1 MSSRI
6 LVTGSS
12 GLVGQALCAA
22 LEKQG
27 DRLTRIKRGTGPGT
41 WDPDNRRVD
50 VKALEDHDAVVHL
63 AGENIAAGRW
73 TARQKARIRD
83 SRVHGT
89 QLLAGALA
97 NLRHKPR
104 TLVCASAIGFYGCRG
119 DETLDE
125 TSGPGSNFLAEVCQ
139 QWEEA
144 AEPARQVG
152 IRVVHLR
159 LGMVLSPKGGA
170 LAKML
175 PPFKLGGGG
184 IIGDGKQYWSWVTL
198 DDVVGAV
205 QFALGHTALQGP
217 VNVVSPQP
225 ATCHSFTK
233 TLGKVLRR
241 PTIFPMPAFAA
252 RLAFGQMA
260 DELLLCSAKV
270 EPVALRQAGY
280 SFQHPDLEA
289 ALRHLLG

>member
-1 MSSRI
+1 MPQRI

-22 LEKQG
+22 LEQQG
-27 DRLTRIKRGTGPGT
+27 HRLTRLRRGQGAGT
-41 WDPDNRRVD
+41 WDPSANRIDARS
-50 VKALEDHDAVVHL
+50 LEDHDAAVHL

-73 TARQKARIRD
+73 TAAQKARIRD

-97 NLRHKPR
+97 NLAHKPR
-104 TLVCASAIGFYGCRG
+104 VLVCASAIGFYGCRG

-125 TSGPGSNFLAEVCQ
+125 QSTSGSNFLAQVCQ
-139 QWEEA
+139 EWEA
-144 AEPARQVG
+144 AAAPAQRAG
-152 IRVVHLR
+152 IRVVFLR

-175 PPFKLGGGG
+175 TPFKLGAGG
-184 IIGDGKQYWSWVTL
+184 IIGDGKQYWSWVSL
-198 DDVVGAV
+198 DDVVGVA
-205 QFALGHTALQGP
+205 QFALQNQSLSGP
-217 VNVVSPQP
+217 VNTVSPEP
-225 ATCHSFTK
+225 ATCRSFTR
-233 TLGKVLRR
+233 TLGGVLHR
-241 PTIFPMPAFAA
+241 PTIAPMPAFAA

-270 EPVALRQAGY
+270 EPAVLKQAGY
-280 SFQHPDLEA
+280 AFQHPTLQS
-289 ALRHLLG
+289 ALSALL